1 MPAWM
6 ICASL
11 TRVFVVVAS
20 ILRPLPHLFFAFV
33 EPFSSTLFRCLSI
46 ANVKQFIKHS
56 QLIRATIELYI
67 QIFHMNCLVGLSK
80 LSSANF
86 IAYETDLFNET
97 LNALTCIQFNNIQ
110 NQINVIQLMMKKNS
124 QIADKML
131 NVLIKLLYEPF
142 DAVFTVKMRFEMLM
156 PLLFVCAKMSAF
168 NPIRSKHSS
177 FENVR

>member
-46 ANVKQFIKHS
+46 ANVKQFIKHL

-86 IAYETDLFNET
+86 IAYKTELFNET
-97 LNALTCIQFNNIQ
+97 LNALTSIQFNNTQ
-110 NQINVIQLMMKKNS
+110 NQINVIQSMVKK
-124 QIADKML
+124 
-131 NVLIKLLYEPF
+131 
-142 DAVFTVKMRFEMLM
+142 TH
-156 PLLFVCAKMSAF
+156 
-168 NPIRSKHSS
+168 RSRTKC
-177 FENVR
+177 

>member
-11 TRVFVVVAS
+11 TRVFVVAAS

-56 QLIRATIELYI
+56 QLIRATLELYI

-110 NQINVIQLMMKKNS
+110 NQINVIQSMVKKKHTVRGQNVERFNK
-124 QIADKML
+124 IAL
-131 NVLIKLLYEPF
+131 RTFRRCLH
-142 DAVFTVKMRFEMLM
+142 
-156 PLLFVCAKMSAF
+156 C
-168 NPIRSKHSS
+168 
-177 FENVR
+177 